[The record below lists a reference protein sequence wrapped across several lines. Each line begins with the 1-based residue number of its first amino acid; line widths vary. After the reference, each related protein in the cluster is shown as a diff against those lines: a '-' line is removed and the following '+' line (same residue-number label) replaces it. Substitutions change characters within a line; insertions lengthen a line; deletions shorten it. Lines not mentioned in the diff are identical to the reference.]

1 MYYNMRP
8 VRHEKQNYI
17 FNDGDRVIRLSDG
30 VKGVFVWEWSP
41 MNGHNDRSGAWIFKL
56 DNGENIYLNGS
67 YHEKYPWR
75 IPNRFAHDR

>member
-8 VRHEKQNYI
+8 VRHEKQNHI
-17 FNDGDRVIRLSDG
+17 FNDGDRVVRLSDG
-30 VKGVFVWEWSP
+30 VEGVFVWEWCS
-41 MNGHNDRSGAWIFKL
+41 MNGHNDRAGSWIFKL

-75 IPNRFAHDR
+75 IPNRFAHS